1 MLKICTV
8 FLLLLTVS
16 CANFERRLADDLVKS
31 GQIKLNRCE
40 VEGFDYSGIDSYLT
54 KGKLLKVLMIH
65 GIGTHHPGYS
75 RLIQQNLADSLGLNV
90 ISRQPKNISLL
101 DPSDNHAPI
110 GNLRITF
117 GKITTEAKICSFTSL
132 PGRKSPLPTKKSF
145 LLTPVNNIPN
155 FAYRSTIP

>member
-90 ISRQPKNISLL
+90 ISRQPK
-101 DPSDNHAPI
+101 
-110 GNLRITF
+110 TF
-117 GKITTEAKICSFTSL
+117 PC
-132 PGRKSPLPTKKSF
+132 
-145 LLTPVNNIPN
+145 
-155 FAYRSTIP
+155 

>member
-75 RLIQQNLADSLGLNV
+75 RLIQQNLADASGLNV
-90 ISRQPKNISLL
+90 ISRTAQKHFPVRPFRQSCPHRQPAYYLLAKSRPKQKYALLRAYLVGNHRSLQKN
-101 DPSDNHAPI
+101 P
-110 GNLRITF
+110 F
-117 GKITTEAKICSFTSL
+117 F
-132 PGRKSPLPTKKSF
+132 
-145 LLTPVNNIPN
+145 
-155 FAYRSTIP
+155 

>member
-16 CANFERRLADDLVKS
+16 CANFERRLAYDLVKS

-40 VEGFDYSGIDSYLT
+40 VEGFNYSGIDSYLT
-54 KGKLLKVLMIH
+54 KGKLLKVLIIH
-65 GIGTHHPGYS
+65 GIGTHHPCYS

-117 GKITTEAKICSFTSL
+117 WQNHDRSKNMLFYELTWSEITAPYKKILSFDTS
-132 PGRKSPLPTKKSF
+132 
-145 LLTPVNNIPN
+145 
-155 FAYRSTIP
+155 